1 MRVVLAWLCAA
12 QLARALIPLPTTLM
26 RARGLPP
33 PSTSTAKPLEQHA
46 HALDAWLM
54 DFKSSAVVPP
64 ALDAWARNAND
75 LVREVAR
82 ECAAA
87 APDAALAAF
96 FFALRCIPYAALVY
110 SAWRLLEGSGT
121 LDELVGPPP
130 ALPAG
135 AEVFLGA
142 EALFYVLRQGQIR
155 AMSAQP
161 TSSDPPVMSRD
172 ERLALWRRVLES
184 ALSAHGSVDG
194 WVESWFLDDAAKPRD
209 AELQRADVARFIS
222 RGVFGVSPME
232 LTDSEALDLAKMLA
246 MLERRLTKPLVGEHE
261 PSPEIERL
269 LSSSRAD
276 AAAASY
282 ASAAMEAVRV
292 LRSVVTNGDVEAE
305 LRCDAP
311 GDDAAKSGPAEAV
324 ESALKSAYAG
334 VTRAGENLVKRQKA
348 AATHDLRFVHWRPL
362 RAVSHPLLVYGIV
375 GVAKAAYAAALK
387 RQGWTY
393 HQAGRLRYWHRPGA
407 TTSSSGPPIAFVHG
421 IGIGLLPYLAPI
433 SQLAESGR
441 ACFLVEVPAVS
452 LDMTERLPPAAD
464 VTADIERMLADH
476 GDDGAVFIGHSFGS
490 VYLSHVVQHAPHAIL
505 GAVFVEPVVF
515 LLSLRNVLDQFL
527 YAPCDPVMEL
537 VRTDPGVARALRRDF
552 WWMEAALWREQLGVA
567 ACRERVAVFLAEF
580 DDVVPSAEV
589 RRFLE
594 APQPPPLVTNM
605 LERILGQVAT
615 SAPDGLADA
624 FEEAQAMAGDTSLA
638 ASAAIE
644 VHSWPLGHGRWEYDP
659 KVSQRVVDKALEL
672 ADQVETP

>member
-1 MRVVLAWLCAA
+1 M
-12 QLARALIPLPTTLM
+12 
-26 RARGLPP
+26 
-33 PSTSTAKPLEQHA
+33 
-46 HALDAWLM
+46 
-54 DFKSSAVVPP
+54 
-64 ALDAWARNAND
+64 
-75 LVREVAR
+75 
-82 ECAAA
+82 
-87 APDAALAAF
+87 
-96 FFALRCIPYAALVY
+96 
-110 SAWRLLEGSGT
+110 
-121 LDELVGPPP
+121 
-130 ALPAG
+130 
-135 AEVFLGA
+135 
-142 EALFYVLRQGQIR
+142 
-155 AMSAQP
+155 
-161 TSSDPPVMSRD
+161 
-172 ERLALWRRVLES
+172 
-184 ALSAHGSVDG
+184 
-194 WVESWFLDDAAKPRD
+194 
-209 AELQRADVARFIS
+209 
-222 RGVFGVSPME
+222 
-232 LTDSEALDLAKMLA
+232 
-246 MLERRLTKPLVGEHE
+246 
-261 PSPEIERL
+261 
-269 LSSSRAD
+269 
-276 AAAASY
+276 
-282 ASAAMEAVRV
+282 
-292 LRSVVTNGDVEAE
+292 
-305 LRCDAP
+305 
-311 GDDAAKSGPAEAV
+311 
-324 ESALKSAYAG
+324 
-334 VTRAGENLVKRQKA
+334 KRQKA

-464 VTADIERMLADH
+464 VAADIERMLADH

>member
-26 RARGLPP
+26 RARAGFAAVDEHGEAARAARARARRLADGLQELGRRA
-33 PSTSTAKPLEQHA
+33 S
-46 HALDAWLM
+46 
-54 DFKSSAVVPP
+54 

-261 PSPEIERL
+261 PSPEIERC
-269 LSSSRAD
+269 SRP
-276 AAAASY
+276 
-282 ASAAMEAVRV
+282 R
-292 LRSVVTNGDVEAE
+292 
-305 LRCDAP
+305 
-311 GDDAAKSGPAEAV
+311 GPMRPPPR
-324 ESALKSAYAG
+324 
-334 VTRAGENLVKRQKA
+334 TRAPR
-348 AATHDLRFVHWRPL
+348 WR
-362 RAVSHPLLVYGIV
+362 RC
-375 GVAKAAYAAALK
+375 
-387 RQGWTY
+387 
-393 HQAGRLRYWHRPGA
+393 
-407 TTSSSGPPIAFVHG
+407 
-421 IGIGLLPYLAPI
+421 
-433 SQLAESGR
+433 
-441 ACFLVEVPAVS
+441 AC
-452 LDMTERLPPAAD
+452 
-464 VTADIERMLADH
+464 
-476 GDDGAVFIGHSFGS
+476 
-490 VYLSHVVQHAPHAIL
+490 
-505 GAVFVEPVVF
+505 
-515 LLSLRNVLDQFL
+515 
-527 YAPCDPVMEL
+527 
-537 VRTDPGVARALRRDF
+537 
-552 WWMEAALWREQLGVA
+552 
-567 ACRERVAVFLAEF
+567 
-580 DDVVPSAEV
+580 
-589 RRFLE
+589 
-594 APQPPPLVTNM
+594 
-605 LERILGQVAT
+605 
-615 SAPDGLADA
+615 
-624 FEEAQAMAGDTSLA
+624 
-638 ASAAIE
+638 
-644 VHSWPLGHGRWEYDP
+644 
-659 KVSQRVVDKALEL
+659 
-672 ADQVETP
+672 

>member
-1 MRVVLAWLCAA
+1 MRVAVVVVWLCHAA
-12 QLARALIPLPTTLM
+12 HVARALIPLTPTTLM

-33 PSTSTAKPLEQHA
+33 PTTSTAKPLEQHTFA
-46 HALDAWLM
+46 SALDAW
-54 DFKSSAVVPP
+54 AP

-75 LVREVAR
+75 LVREMAR
-82 ECAAA
+82 ASAAA

-96 FFALRCIPYAALVY
+96 FFVLRCIPYTALVF
-110 SAWRLLEGSGT
+110 SAWRLLDGSGT
-121 LDELVGPPP
+121 LELVGPAPT
-130 ALPAG
+130 LPAG
-135 AEVFLGA
+135 AEAFLGA
-142 EALFYVLRQGQIR
+142 EALFYVLRQGQIALYR
-155 AMSAQP
+155 AQP

-172 ERLALWRRVLES
+172 ERLALWRRVLEA

-194 WVESWFLDDAAKPRD
+194 WVESWFLEDAKPRD

-246 MLERRLTKPLVGEHE
+246 MLERRLTKPLVGDHE

-269 LSSSRAD
+269 LASSRAD
-276 AAAASY
+276 AAVAAS
-282 ASAAMEAVRV
+282 ASSAMAAVRM
-292 LRSVVTNGDVEAE
+292 LRSVVMPEDATTADE

-311 GDDAAKSGPAEAV
+311 GGDAAKSGPAEAV

-393 HQAGRLRYWHRPGA
+393 HQAGRLRYWHRPAA
-407 TTSSSGPPIAFVHG
+407 TTSSGPPIAFVHG

-464 VTADIERMLADH
+464 VAADIERMLADH
-476 GDDGAVFIGHSFGS
+476 DDDGAVFIGHSFGS

-567 ACRERVAVFLAEF
+567 ACRERVAVFLADF

-624 FEEAQAMAGDTSLA
+624 IEEAQAMAGDTSLA

-672 ADQVETP
+672 ADQVETHGSL